1 MLSEQPLDDWSRK
14 DIEETL
20 PESYA
25 FVMNVWH
32 LRDGGMH
39 TLAPGHQLRRATPDE
54 IVVIKETIQRL
65 VAGSHR
71 QSMHLWEQRW
81 PHPGGTI
88 EYLPEAEW
96 RYFVIAFRGSNA
108 TITELQAAF
117 DLAPLELELGF
128 TILYSGIGDR
138 KFPGLVWK
146 PGRLFHVLDASEF
159 IESFFV
165 DVSAPDVESIAAIY
179 SQLQQHD
186 HRVID
191 IKRHAT
197 LLSEL
202 KALPH
207 KSPLRFLGYFAMLE
221 SLLTHPPKPTDPY
234 DSITRQVKK
243 KLALLDHRWPCKIE
257 YSPFGGARP
266 ETIWSKMY
274 SYRSLLAHGGVPNF
288 QGELAALKSHELALK
303 LIKETVKAVVRHVL
317 AEPQLLLDLRDC

>member
-1 MLSEQPLDDWSRK
+1 
-14 DIEETL
+14 
-20 PESYA
+20 
-25 FVMNVWH
+25 
-32 LRDGGMH
+32 
-39 TLAPGHQLRRATPDE
+39 
-54 IVVIKETIQRL
+54 
-65 VAGSHR
+65 
-71 QSMHLWEQRW
+71 LWEQRW

-207 KSPLRFLGYFAMLE
+207 KSPLRFLGYFAVLE
-221 SLLTHPPKPTDPY
+221 SLLTHPPRPTDPY

-266 ETIWSKMY
+266 ETIWSQMY
-274 SYRSLLAHGGVPNF
+274 LYRSLVAHGGVPNF
-288 QGELAALKSHELALK
+288 QGKLAVLRSPERALQ
-303 LIKETVKAVVRHVL
+303 LIKETVKAVVRHAL